1 MRNRR
6 FTSRVVATVHF
17 RILIGAFIACAMLA
31 VLPTTLAETISD
43 YELVYRVESPFRSVN
58 AVGKIELT
66 VFPAG
71 IRGDSL
77 FFSGF
82 SKSGEEDLI
91 VMSRLTRMYGRI
103 PVDTVTRVLEERL
116 QPQEKLNAGSY
127 SLSASGDE
135 RIIAGLSAL
144 HYRVHLGTGSHVDI
158 WITEALE
165 ESEQFRRV
173 VNQII
178 GALAAPIAPM
188 LHALPGMPLE
198 VTLHTRRFPDLELLA
213 VERIS
218 LDGSRAPKSLKVGR
232 FYLPAPFQRLFTR
245 R

>member
-1 MRNRR
+1 MML
-6 FTSRVVATVHF
+6 V
-17 RILIGAFIACAMLA
+17 IGASGF
-31 VLPTTLAETISD
+31 AEAISD

-58 AVGKIELT
+58 AAGKVELT

-82 SKSGEEDLI
+82 ARSGEDELV

-116 QPQEKLNAGSY
+116 QPEEKLNAGAY

-135 RIIAGLSAL
+135 RIIAGLPAL
-144 HYRVHLGTGSHVDI
+144 HYRVHLGTGSHADI

-198 VTLHTRRFPDLELLA
+198 VTLHTRRFPNLELLA
-213 VERIS
+213 VERMS
-218 LDGSRAPKSLKVGR
+218 LDGSRGQKLLRVGR